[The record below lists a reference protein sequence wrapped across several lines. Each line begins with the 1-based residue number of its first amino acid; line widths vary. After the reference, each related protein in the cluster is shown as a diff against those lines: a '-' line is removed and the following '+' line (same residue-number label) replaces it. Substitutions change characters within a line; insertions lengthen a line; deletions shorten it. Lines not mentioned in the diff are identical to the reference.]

1 MAMERL
7 HALVNK
13 VLPRPGDMYNN
24 IDEYIEDEE
33 PDCKRCDIDI
43 FHPLSADDDYDY
55 FCSSC
60 IALMEDYCMAREKEL
75 EVSEKERER
84 AQILALFDK
93 VMPRESQL
101 CYDIR
106 KSEENEKP
114 GCEYGDADPFRPLS
128 ADDKYRYS
136 VSTSSKTLKESITA
150 DQLLTLLVGLL
161 RLPG

>member
-1 MAMERL
+1 MERL
-7 HALVNK
+7 HALVNE

-33 PDCKRCDIDI
+33 PDCKCCDIDI

-60 IALMEDYCMAREKEL
+60 IALMEEYGVLREKEL
-75 EVSEKERER
+75 AAREKERER
-84 AQILALFDK
+84 AQILALFDE

-106 KSEENEKP
+106 KSKENEKP
-114 GCEYGDADPFRPLS
+114 GYEYGDADPCHPPS
-128 ADDKYRYS
+128 ADDELNTPS
-136 VSTSSKTLKESITA
+136 V
-150 DQLLTLLVGLL
+150 LLAKLQKSQ
-161 RLPG
+161 